1 MNAGIILAGQPLNTL
16 AALNAGTTA
25 ARNTNQVRH
34 ENALT
39 DLYRTQGPG
48 LMAGDA
54 NALNALSRLN
64 PEAAFG
70 LRADQERLQL
80 AQAAGARAAAAAA
93 ASQSAAE
100 RAAQEEQIRRGL
112 DAARTAQ
119 TPEEWDA
126 LAAQFG
132 AEDLIGQFGQRDAVI
147 AYYEGYTAP
156 QAPSYREHG
165 GTLYRETPDGLV
177 PEIEGTPEAPTF
189 RPATPGELQAYGAA
203 SGQIDTQTG
212 RFYPG
217 PQQQAG
223 SSIRLPDGTTV
234 DLDGGTGVPSIGTVP
249 QGYSVVQDPSSP
261 AGYRMVPIPGG
272 PEDTSQADATAAEVR
287 GNQTDIV
294 MDEIS
299 RARDLIENQGV
310 VPTTGPIGALVG
322 GALPNTPAGA
332 LSQRLQT
339 IRANIGFERLQQMR
353 DASPTGGALGQV
365 SEMENRLLQ
374 SVYGSLE
381 QAQSAEELLYNL
393 ERIES
398 IYTRVVHEGI
408 PEAEARQLIA
418 GGAESNIENLD
429 IAGLLG
435 LNLDDLSDSEIVQYN
450 ARMRELLN
458 D

>member
-147 AYYEGYTAP
+147 AFYEGYSAP
-156 QAPSYREHG
+156 QAPSYREFDG
-165 GTLYRETPDGLV
+165 NLYAETPGGL
-177 PEIEGTPEAPTF
+177 EMALEGTPDAPTF

-223 SSIRLPDGTTV
+223 SSIRFADGTTL
-234 DLDGGTGVPSIGTVP
+234 DLDGGAGTANLDLNNTEALNTGFALRAGESHDVITGLEGQGLNMGAMMAQSLPLGVGNYMVSPEYQQYAQAQRDFVNAVLRRESGAVISDQEFANAAQQYFPQPGDSPEVIAQKRRNRETAIEGMRIGAGAGIAALP
-249 QGYSVVQDPSSP
+249 QRPAAASEAQPEQPATRQDP
-261 AGYRMVPIPGG
+261 RMNEQGQI
-272 PEDTSQADATAAEVR
+272 SF
-287 GNQTDIV
+287 TDLS
-294 MDEIS
+294 E
-299 RARDLIENQGV
+299 REAR
-310 VPTTGPIGALVG
+310 
-322 GALPNTPAGA
+322 
-332 LSQRLQT
+332 T
-339 IRANIGFERLQQMR
+339 IRNAVQSGRISVEDAQNLFPGFSQ
-353 DASPTGGALGQV
+353 
-365 SEMENRLLQ
+365 
-374 SVYGSLE
+374 
-381 QAQSAEELLYNL
+381 
-393 ERIES
+393 
-398 IYTRVVHEGI
+398 
-408 PEAEARQLIA
+408 
-418 GGAESNIENLD
+418 
-429 IAGLLG
+429 
-435 LNLDDLSDSEIVQYN
+435 
-450 ARMRELLN
+450 
-458 D
+458 